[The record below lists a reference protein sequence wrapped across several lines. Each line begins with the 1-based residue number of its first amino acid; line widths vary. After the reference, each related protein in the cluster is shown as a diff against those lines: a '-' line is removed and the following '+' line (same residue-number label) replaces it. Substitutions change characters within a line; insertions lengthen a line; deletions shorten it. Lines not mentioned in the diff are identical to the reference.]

1 MTSRPPSWCSKTM
14 TTSFPEFSLLL
25 RERNMVAAGHVEMC
39 VNILRRRGKSSTKLC
54 RLNDG
59 ILSGVGEN
67 SCFKIAIEFPSSL
80 QTALLSACYDKLI
93 LKAKQVICLGN
104 LYLKKDLLF
113 VLPTGY
119 WYLSWFASAKSAVRK
134 FAYILRTCSSWKE
147 KDNTKVTQTAV

>member
-1 MTSRPPSWCSKTM
+1 MSIYCAGGVSPPLNFVDWTM
-14 TTSFPEFSLLL
+14 EYYL
-25 RERNMVAAGHVEMC
+25 GW
-39 VNILRRRGKSSTKLC
+39 
-54 RLNDG
+54 
-59 ILSGVGEN
+59 GEN

-119 WYLSWFASAKSAVRK
+119 
-134 FAYILRTCSSWKE
+134 
-147 KDNTKVTQTAV
+147 